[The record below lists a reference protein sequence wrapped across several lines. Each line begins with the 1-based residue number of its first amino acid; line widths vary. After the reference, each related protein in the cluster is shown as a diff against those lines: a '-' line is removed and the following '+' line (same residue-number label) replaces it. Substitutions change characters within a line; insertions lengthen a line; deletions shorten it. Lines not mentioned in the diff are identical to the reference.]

1 MYDSSEELLRQI
13 RLGED
18 TSLELK
24 GVRFKGDSVSDPGQE
39 NLADE
44 IAAIAN
50 THDGVL
56 VLGVD
61 DKTRD
66 IDGIPAEKLESVE
79 RHVFEACNDCIKPP
93 VVFRSFRLE
102 LPDSA
107 GTPRAVLKVE
117 VPRSLFVHESP
128 GGYFHRQGS
137 SKRKMPPD
145 YLARLFQ
152 QRSQARL
159 IRFDEQLISA
169 SRLDDMDATLWRR
182 FAGPNLSGKDE
193 DILIKLGL
201 AGKDEEGTVRPTV
214 AGILMAAREPR
225 QWLPNA
231 FVQAVAYRGTTILSD
246 ADTNY
251 QVDAADISG
260 PLNDQIMNACAFVK
274 KNMKVAARKQMGRTD
289 LPQYDLTAVFEAV
302 VNAVAHRDYSI
313 YGSKIRLRMFADRL
327 EIYSPGAI
335 PNTMT
340 IESLPYRQSSRNET
354 VSSLLARCPIDDT
367 NLAVH
372 RSHMMDKRGEGVPII
387 LERSAKLSGR
397 MPEYRLI
404 DNTELLLTIWGA
416 KQDSVAD

>member
-1 MYDSSEELLRQI
+1 MFDSVEELLRQI

-24 GVRFKGDSVSDPGQE
+24 VVRFKGDQVSDPRQE

-66 IDGIPAEKLESVE
+66 IDGIPLEKLEAVE
-79 RHVFEACNDCIKPP
+79 RYVFEVCSDSIKPP
-93 VVFRSFRLE
+93 VVFRSFRFE

-117 VPRSLFVHESP
+117 VARSLFVHESP
-128 GGYFHRQGS
+128 GGYFYRQGS

-152 QRSQARL
+152 QRSQTRL
-159 IRFDEQLISA
+159 IRFDEQIVSA
-169 SRLDDMDATLWRR
+169 GRLDDLDPALWRG
-182 FAGPNLSGKDE
+182 FTGSSLSGKDE
-193 DILIKLGL
+193 DILIKLGM
-201 AGKDEEGTVRPTV
+201 ARKDEDGAIRPTV
-214 AGILMAAREPR
+214 TGILMATREPR
-225 QWLPNA
+225 QWMSNA
-231 FVQAVAYRGTTILSD
+231 FVQTVAYRGTTIFSED
-246 ADTNY
+246 DTNY
-251 QVDAADISG
+251 QLDAADVSG
-260 PLNDQIMNACAFVK
+260 PLNDQIMNACAFVR
-274 KNMKVAARKQMGRTD
+274 KNMKVAARKDLGRTD
-289 LPQYDLTAVFEAV
+289 LPQYDMTAVFEAV

-313 YGSKIRLRMFADRL
+313 HGSKIRLRMFADRL
-327 EIYSPGAI
+327 EIYSPGTI

-354 VSSLLARCPIDDT
+354 ISSLLARCPIPDPG
-367 NLAVH
+367 LAQH
-372 RSHMMDKRGEGVPII
+372 RPHMMDKRGEGVPII

-397 MPEYRLI
+397 TPEYRLL
-404 DNTELLLTIWGA
+404 DNTELLLTIWAA
-416 KQDSVAD
+416 KQDHIDT